1 MENFLNKQ
9 PVRDALGVGDIDFVS
24 CSSAVYDAMVTDWM
38 RNLEVG
44 IPTLLEDGI
53 KLLVYAGE
61 YDLICNWLGK
71 ILQSISKDQLAI
83 RSMERIMS
91 LELLSSCWTNSCM
104 KCHNLRK
111 NRLL

>member
-61 YDLICNWLGK
+61 YDLICNWLVCQWIMRWMKGTTGALK
-71 ILQSISKDQLAI
+71 FILGLMLMRTPSICIMPTIQSNH
-83 RSMERIMS
+83 
-91 LELLSSCWTNSCM
+91 NS
-104 KCHNLRK
+104 NL
-111 NRLL
+111 N